1 MESHIYVGRPFRS
14 PMTDI
19 PPSHPRRA
27 SLLARERL
35 VEGVRAGIVSEA
47 GLIAHGRG
55 EAFDYL
61 LGERTTEEAVAA
73 CRAAAALLLLARR
86 PVMSVNGNVAA
97 LAAGAAV
104 ALAAGVGEARRGRL
118 AAEPT
123 MRLEVNLF
131 HRTEDRVRAVADRLR
146 AAGARDV
153 LGERPDM
160 RVPGLDHARAMCSS
174 EGVGGADVVLIPLE
188 DGDRAEALRR
198 WGRKVVSVDLNP
210 MSRTA
215 RAAHVTVVDELTRA
229 LPVLAREVAAVGGE
243 PDGRLRALSEGFD
256 NAACLRATLARM
268 VARVPEAD
276 LGPPG

>member
-1 MESHIYVGRPFRS
+1 
-14 PMTDI
+14 MTDI
-19 PPSHPRRA
+19 PASHPRRA

-73 CRAAAALLLLARR
+73 CRAAAALLLMARR

-97 LAAGAAV
+97 LAAERAV
-104 ALAAGVGEARRGRL
+104 ALAAAVGGARASRG
-118 AAEPT
+118 AAEGA

-131 HRTEDRVRAVADRLR
+131 HRTEGRVRLVADRLR

-153 LGERPDM
+153 LGEAPDA

-174 EGVGGADVVLIPLE
+174 QGVGTADVVLIPLE

-198 WGRKVVSVDLNP
+198 WGRTVIAVDLNP

-229 LPVLAREVAAVGGE
+229 LPVLARETVALAGE
-243 PDGRLRALSEGFD
+243 PDGRLRAVKEGFD
-256 NAACLRATLARM
+256 NAACLRAVLGRM
-268 VARVPEAD
+268 VARVPELD
-276 LGPPG
+276 LGPPC